1 MTYCLHVSSCP
12 TQCIHHTH
20 GCDPWSA
27 SWVQGRGSELQQV
40 QARAASNEGVLKAS
54 RAELNLKRDE
64 MDDLRHQLSQ
74 GLSRV
79 YGQVS
84 SFLTCMLSTLS
95 VCRDA

>member
-1 MTYCLHVSSCP
+1 M
-12 TQCIHHTH
+12 HHTH
-20 GCDPWSA
+20 GCEPWSG
-27 SWVQGRGSELQQV
+27 SGVQGRSSELQQV

>member
-1 MTYCLHVSSCP
+1 M
-12 TQCIHHTH
+12 
-20 GCDPWSA
+20 
-27 SWVQGRGSELQQV
+27 

-54 RAELNLKRDE
+54 HAELNLKRDE

-74 GLSRV
+74 GLNRV

-95 VCRDA
+95 MCRDA